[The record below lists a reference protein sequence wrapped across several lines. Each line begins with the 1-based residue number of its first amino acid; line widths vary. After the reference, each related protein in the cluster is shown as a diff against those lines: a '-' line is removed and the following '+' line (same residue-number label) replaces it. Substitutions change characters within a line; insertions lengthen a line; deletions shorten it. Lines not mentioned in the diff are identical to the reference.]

1 MAYYQ
6 KTNQADNHEAASRP
20 FDAPTVDDFN
30 RIAAPQDKK
39 LWHDFLKDYPENFQR
54 SIMAGMDH
62 FLFLCPAA
70 NLVVELVK
78 FHHFSDAAGAG
89 SGKIGDA
96 LRNMGLKRLTFTYR
110 EVDSDFDGVCFA
122 IDKAVERELSHK
134 SLVDIPKRRRLPL
147 EDDEIVHV
155 GKGYKVTV
163 SGDYKLEENNRP
175 APEKEAA
182 GGYTGNT
189 GLLNAIADD
198 IGGTYG
204 GNAAIVDTLGQ
215 DGLTTYGGN
224 AKIADTLAVGRD
236 VPTYGGN
243 AGITDALSAGERVTT
258 YGGNAGILKNDDDKA
273 ADTYTYTRFNKKPVD
288 DIPLKGNWQALK
300 AAKAE
305 EDPEGEPPAEAA
317 RNGAPPAAASA
328 PVPSDIGMTPA
339 ESGGAPQHTA
349 AARAALAAA
358 TEPEQQRPAS
368 VMTSNKLQTQHDKH
382 IFIAKT
388 AAVVGDVRIGEG
400 SSIWYSAVVRGDQAP
415 VTIGEGT
422 NVQDGS
428 VVHVDVKTPTIIGD
442 GVSIGHNCTIHGC
455 DIGDN
460 VLVGMGSTILNR
472 ASVPNDCIVGAGS
485 LITQGK
491 TFPEGSLILGSPARA
506 VRALTEEEI
515 QGIRDNAAEYRQ
527 LMNNEPGQDYEEIPG
542 GFVTVRGG
550 AD

>member
-6 KTNQADNHEAASRP
+6 KTNQADSHEAAPRP

-30 RIAAPQDKK
+30 RIAASQDKK
-39 LWHDFLKDYPENFQR
+39 LWNAFLKDYAENFQR

-62 FLFLCPAA
+62 FLFLCPSA

-78 FHHFSDAAGAG
+78 FRHFSGAAGAG

-134 SLVDIPKRRRLPL
+134 SLADIPKRRRLPL
-147 EDDEIVHV
+147 EDDETVCV
-155 GKGYKVTV
+155 DKGYKVTV

-175 APEKEAA
+175 APAEEDA
-182 GGYTGNT
+182 GGYTGNA

-204 GNAAIVDTLGQ
+204 GNAAIVDTLGR
-215 DGLTTYGGN
+215 DKLT
-224 AKIADTLAVGRD
+224 
-236 VPTYGGN
+236 TYGGN
-243 AGITDALSAGERVTT
+243 AGITNSLSASERVTT
-258 YGGNAGILKNDDDKA
+258 YGGNAGILKNDDDKT
-273 ADTYTYTRFNKKPVD
+273 ADAYSYTRFNKKTID
-288 DIPLKGNWQALK
+288 DIPLRGNWQDLK

-305 EDPEGEPPAEAA
+305 DPGGEPLAEAPG
-317 RNGAPPAAASA
+317 NIPPSPAASA
-328 PVPSDIGMTPA
+328 PADTAPA
-339 ESGGAPQHTA
+339 ESGTTIVHTA

-358 TEPEQQRPAS
+358 TEPEQERPAN
-368 VMTSNKLQTQHDKH
+368 VMTPSKLQSYHGKH

-388 AAVVGDVRIGEG
+388 AAVVGDVRIGNN
-400 SSIWYSAVVRGDQAP
+400 SSVWYSAVVRGDQAP

-428 VVHVDVKTPTIIGD
+428 VIHVDVKTPAIIGD

-472 ASVPNDCIVGAGS
+472 ASIPDNCIVGAGS

-491 TFPEGSLILGSPARA
+491 TFPEGSLILGSPAKA
-506 VRALTEEEI
+506 ARALTEEEI
-515 QGIRDNAAEYRQ
+515 RGIRDNAAEYMQ
-527 LMNNEPGQDYEEIPG
+527 LMNNEAGQDYEEIPG
-542 GFVTVRGG
+542 GFVIVQGDT
-550 AD
+550 D

>member
-6 KTNQADNHEAASRP
+6 KTNQADSHEAAPRP

-30 RIAAPQDKK
+30 RMAASQDKK
-39 LWHDFLKDYPENFQR
+39 LWERFLKDYAEHFQR
-54 SIMAGMDH
+54 SMMAGMDH
-62 FLFLCPAA
+62 FLFLCPSAS
-70 NLVVELVK
+70 LVVELVK
-78 FHHFSDAAGAG
+78 FRHFSDAAGAG

-147 EDDEIVHV
+147 EDDETVRV

-175 APEKEAA
+175 APAEEDT
-182 GGYTGNT
+182 GGYTGNA

-204 GNAAIVDTLGQ
+204 GNAAIVGTLGQ
-215 DGLTTYGGN
+215 DELTTYGGN
-224 AKIADTLAVGRD
+224 A
-236 VPTYGGN
+236 N
-243 AGITDALSAGERVTT
+243 ITDSLSEQVST

-273 ADTYTYTRFNKKPVD
+273 SDAYSYTRFNKKAID
-288 DIPLKGNWQALK
+288 DIPLRGNWQALK

-305 EDPEGEPPAEAA
+305 EPDGEPLAETPGNLPPSPAV
-317 RNGAPPAAASA
+317 SA
-328 PVPSDIGMTPA
+328 PVPADTDTAPA
-339 ESGGAPQHTA
+339 ECGTTIVHTA

-358 TEPEQQRPAS
+358 TEPEQQRPAN
-368 VMTSNKLQTQHDKH
+368 VMTPSKLQNHHDKH
-382 IFIAKT
+382 LFIAKT
-388 AAVVGDVRIGEG
+388 AAVIGDVRIGHN

-442 GVSIGHNCTIHGC
+442 GVSVGHNCTIHGC

-460 VLVGMGSTILNR
+460 VLIGMGSTILNR
-472 ASVPNDCIVGAGS
+472 ANVPDNCIVGAGS

-491 TFPEGSLILGSPARA
+491 TFPEGSLILGSPAKA

-515 QGIRDNAAEYRQ
+515 QGIRDNAAEYMQ
-527 LMNNEPGQDYEEIPG
+527 LMNNEAGQDYEEIPG
-542 GFVTVRGG
+542 GFVTVRDD
-550 AD
+550 AE

>member
-6 KTNQADNHEAASRP
+6 KTNQADNREAAPRP

-30 RIAAPQDKK
+30 RTAASQDKK
-39 LWHDFLKDYPENFQR
+39 LWNDFLKDHAEHFQR

-62 FLFLCPAA
+62 FLFLCPSAS
-70 NLVVELVK
+70 LVVELVK
-78 FHHFSDAAGAG
+78 FRHFSDAAGAG

-122 IDKAVERELSHK
+122 IDKAVARELSHK

-147 EDDEIVHV
+147 EDDETVRA
-155 GKGYKVTV
+155 GKGYAV
-163 SGDYKLEENNRP
+163 SGEDKRGENDRP
-175 APEKEAA
+175 AEEDA
-182 GGYTGNT
+182 GGYTGNA

-198 IGGTYG
+198 LGGTYG
-204 GNAAIVDTLGQ
+204 GNAAIV
-215 DGLTTYGGN
+215 
-224 AKIADTLAVGRD
+224 DTLAVGRD

-243 AGITDALSAGERVTT
+243 AGITDALSASERVTT

-273 ADTYTYTRFNKKPVD
+273 ADTYTYTRFNKRPIA

-305 EDPEGEPPAEAA
+305 DPEGEPLAEAPG
-317 RNGAPPAAASA
+317 NVPPSPDASA
-328 PVPSDIGMTPA
+328 PTDAAPA
-339 ESGGAPQHTA
+339 EGGAAIQHTA

-358 TEPEQQRPAS
+358 TEPEQERPAN
-368 VMTSNKLQTQHDKH
+368 VMTPSKLQNHHGKH